1 MDLLPQSLFIVLM
14 QFISFGVL
22 AYSVHFLHRYKRMT
36 ATDARSAT
44 LIGTVS
50 ILYGIWLLNM
60 GTTDPNTP
68 SLNFVFPMF
77 PTLVGFTLTVLP
89 FSLGLAL
96 AILGYHKSTQAGKS
110 EPGLRQQAT
119 ENVFSTP
126 LGQYS

>member
-1 MDLLPQSLFIVLM
+1 MDLLPQSLLIVLM
-14 QFISFGVL
+14 QFISLGVL
-22 AYSVHFLHRYKRMT
+22 AYSAHFLRRYNRMT
-36 ATDARSAT
+36 ATDARSST
-44 LIGTVS
+44 LIGA
-50 ILYGIWLLNM
+50 IALLYGIWLVNM
-60 GTTDPNTP
+60 GTIDPNTS

-77 PTLVGFTLTVLP
+77 PTIIGFTLTILP

-110 EPGLRQQAT
+110 ELGLRQQAT

>member
-1 MDLLPQSLFIVLM
+1 MDLPPQSLLIVLM
-14 QFISFGVL
+14 QFISLGVL
-22 AYSVHFLHRYKRMT
+22 AYSAHFLRRYNRMT
-36 ATDARSAT
+36 ATDARSST
-44 LIGTVS
+44 LIGA
-50 ILYGIWLLNM
+50 IALLYGIWLVNM
-60 GTTDPNTP
+60 GTIDPNTS

-77 PTLVGFTLTVLP
+77 PTIIGFTLTILP